1 MARLVLAT
9 ALALAF
15 GQANTQ
21 PYAGTWTADFK
32 GTTHV
37 RLELA
42 AVAGTLSGKIS
53 LGDIEVDQ
61 QGELKTVTSAPATLT
76 PIANVS
82 VKNSVLSFTR
92 KDGEDLDRFEMT
104 ITGPGAAELRLVL
117 TEADLKEFAAD
128 GIPAPKPLKLRK
140 Q

>member
-1 MARLVLAT
+1 MARFMLAT
-9 ALALAF
+9 ALALAL

-42 AVAGTLSGKIS
+42 TVAGALGGKIS
-53 LGDIEVDQ
+53 LGDIEVDE
-61 QGELKTVTSAPATLT
+61 QGELKTVKGAPPTLT

-92 KDGEDLDRFEMT
+92 KDGEDLDRFEMR

-117 TEADLKEFAAD
+117 TEADLKEFAAE
-128 GIPAPKPLKLRK
+128 GIPAPKPFKLKK

>member
-1 MARLVLAT
+1 MSRLILA
-9 ALALAF
+9 AALAF
-15 GQANTQ
+15 SLSQANTQ
-21 PYAGTWTADFK
+21 PYTGTWTADFK

-42 AVAGTLSGKIS
+42 IVAGTLGGKIS
-53 LGDIEVDQ
+53 LGDIEVDE
-61 QGELKTVTSAPATLT
+61 QGELKTVGSAPATLT

-92 KDGEDLDRFEMT
+92 KDGEDLDHFAMR
-104 ITGPGAAELRLVL
+104 ITGPGTAELDLVL
-117 TEADLKEFAAD
+117 TEEDKKEFAAE
-128 GIPAPKPLKLRK
+128 GIPAPKPIKLKR